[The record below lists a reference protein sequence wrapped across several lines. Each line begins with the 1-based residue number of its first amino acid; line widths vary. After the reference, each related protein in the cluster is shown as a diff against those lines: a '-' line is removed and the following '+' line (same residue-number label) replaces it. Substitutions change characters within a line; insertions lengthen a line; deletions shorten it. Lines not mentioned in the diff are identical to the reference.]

1 MVSPLCSL
9 FGKTRILIKSVFI
22 YFHAVYI
29 CLPKRGVAFGN
40 TPFVYS
46 ATAEADDN
54 SKRDKDYPQIA
65 VVKSVA

>member
-1 MVSPLCSL
+1 MLTKK
-9 FGKTRILIKSVFI
+9 G
-22 YFHAVYI
+22 
-29 CLPKRGVAFGN
+29 GVAFGN

-54 SKRDKDYPQIA
+54 SKRDKDYPKIA